1 MSLIEEAL
9 VSLLRSNSTVASLV
23 ATRIYPVVI
32 PQGAALPCIEYR
44 QLSGQ
49 TEHSHDS
56 NADLARPRYQ
66 FTAIS
71 ASYSQAKTLANAI
84 VAALNNYQGTVSSV
98 QIDAILKQNQM
109 DLFTRTEDQ
118 SASTFS
124 SLVDFVV
131 FHH

>member
-1 MSLIEEAL
+1 MSLVEEAL
-9 VSLLRSNSTVASLV
+9 VSILRNNAAVAALV
-23 ATRIYPVVI
+23 STRIYPVMI
-32 PQGAALPCIEYR
+32 PQGATLPVIEYR

-49 TEHSHDS
+49 KEHSHDA

-71 ASYSQAKTLANAI
+71 ASYSQAKTLAAAI
-84 VAALNNYQGTVSSV
+84 VAALDNYQGTVSGV
-98 QIDAILKQNQM
+98 KIDAVQKQNQM
-109 DLFTRTEDQ
+109 DLFTRTEDEGN
-118 SASTFS
+118 STFS